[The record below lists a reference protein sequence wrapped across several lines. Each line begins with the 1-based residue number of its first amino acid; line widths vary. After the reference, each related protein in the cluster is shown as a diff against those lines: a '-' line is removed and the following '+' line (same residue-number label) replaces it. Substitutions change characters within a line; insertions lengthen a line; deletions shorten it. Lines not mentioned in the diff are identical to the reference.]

1 MEIYTLKSIIILIF
15 SLLFGTVF
23 ASEISYIRYYANEKD
38 FIANVPMKS
47 TNRRGYDH
55 LTAYFNDKNLPVKLE
70 YYMSNG
76 SLRKREIMEY
86 NSDKVLVKKGE
97 VNSEGKFLE
106 LVVYSNDEPWSVE
119 FQKSNS
125 IEKESVNL
133 VDQRST
139 FIIPRGEQVTQII
152 FETID
157 GLKYGKIELDY
168 DYLNFLSEER
178 WRKLP
183 SGEIIRKFN
192 YKFDLMSNVTQIWEY
207 GRDNKLVSEVALD
220 MVPADQLYRTPP
232 PRTGNILD
240 EYDIIQKEIKEKR
253 IITSNNPIIP
263 HSVFDQLVLKSGQSL
278 EVDFVGTNQ
287 NGIQFRLS
295 NNDGLL
301 TVPFNNVRSLT
312 SRMGDVIYPEAIE
325 FRKSY

>member
-1 MEIYTLKSIIILIF
+1 MEVYTLKSIIILI
-15 SLLFGTVF
+15 LALVIGTVF

-97 VNSEGKFLE
+97 INSEGKFLE

-139 FIIPRGEQVTQII
+139 FIIPRGEQVTQIV